1 MKKLS
6 LIVGLVLL
14 VLCFTSCINAYK
26 THNVIA
32 DVPPSQEHD
41 ETDDTI
47 NPEEPEKTQTISLT
61 LYFPDSEAL
70 YLYEEIREVEAAED
84 ELAVMYVLKELFKGP
99 ENDNLSRSVDG
110 ENLVNSVVVEDGIC
124 TVDFKYDFVV
134 LNTGGTT
141 RESFAIASIVNS
153 LCSLPDVDG
162 VEILID
168 GNKNAEFGH
177 TMLESEYKTI
187 TELVAK

>member
-1 MKKLS
+1 MSKK
-6 LIVGLVLL
+6 
-14 VLCFTSCINAYK
+14 
-26 THNVIA
+26 VI
-32 DVPPSQEHD
+32 
-41 ETDDTI
+41 
-47 NPEEPEKTQTISLT
+47 
-61 LYFPDSEAL
+61 YRF
-70 YLYEEIREVEAAED
+70 
-84 ELAVMYVLKELFKGP
+84 
-99 ENDNLSRSVDG
+99 VDG